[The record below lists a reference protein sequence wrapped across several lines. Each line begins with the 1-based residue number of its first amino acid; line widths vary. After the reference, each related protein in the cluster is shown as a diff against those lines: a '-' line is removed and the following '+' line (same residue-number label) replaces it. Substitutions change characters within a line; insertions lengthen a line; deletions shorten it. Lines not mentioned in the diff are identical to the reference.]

1 MEQYKDKA
9 IEHVETNKKTKM
21 KIVTDRQRVVY
32 KLIEDGHWTRKYFT
46 GVFTEVVNKFRWKN
60 QKFLNSHIFYTTCK
74 LLVFC
79 YCLSLNRFLQFPMVP
94 KGRTARAN
102 PIIS

>member
-74 LLVFC
+74 LG
-79 YCLSLNRFLQFPMVP
+79 M
-94 KGRTARAN
+94 GRTWEKFSSLPAKKPQKFETATGKEN
-102 PIIS
+102 F

>member
-9 IEHVETNKKTKM
+9 IEHVETNKKTKV

-32 KLIEDGHWTRKYFT
+32 KLIEDGHWTRKYFR
-46 GVFTEVVNKFRWKN
+46 GIFTDVVNKFRWKN

-74 LLVFC
+74 FCIGILLLVIAKPVFAV
-79 YCLSLNRFLQFPMVP
+79 SSGAKR
-94 KGRTARAN
+94 
-102 PIIS
+102 SDS